1 MGGVGCVMVVCMSS
15 GIPTTSKW
23 VNLKYLH
30 PEFVRRL
37 EAFFA
42 DSRIKGKVK
51 VVSACRTY
59 ADQARFYRLWKEGK
73 GNLAA
78 NPDRRFG
85 PNGFWR
91 GSWHMQQDDGWC
103 YAVDLRLVGRISW
116 QTTWAVAKEYGIIK
130 TVPSENWHMQ
140 GRNHLDW
147 YPAPALD
154 GKGAKPKAQAKP
166 KPVDKKGILAF
177 ISEIGKAV
185 RVSPLRYR
193 DRGMGVEALQNRL
206 SNLGYNVGPVDG
218 IFGKM
223 TLKAVK
229 NFQRVEGLYRDGIVG
244 PLTWAKL
251 WEPDDGL
258 KV

>member
-1 MGGVGCVMVVCMSS
+1 MT
-15 GIPTTSKW
+15 IPTTSKW

-37 EAFFA
+37 EGFFT

-59 ADQARFYRLWKEGK
+59 ADQVRFYKLWKEGK

-103 YAVDLRLVGRISW
+103 YAVDLRLTGRISW
-116 QTTWAVAKEYGIIK
+116 ATTWAVAKEYGIIK

-147 YPAPALD
+147 YPAPAMD
-154 GKGAKPKAQAKP
+154 GVGAKPKAPAKP
-166 KPVDKKGILAF
+166 TKPDLKGILAL
-177 ISEIGKAV
+177 IGEIGKAV
-185 RVSPLRYR
+185 GVSPLRFK
-193 DRGMGVEALQNRL
+193 DRGQGVEILQNRL
-206 SNLGYNVGPVDG
+206 SNLSYNVGPVDG
-218 IFGKM
+218 IFGRM
-223 TLKAVK
+223 TLKQVK
-229 NFQRVEGLYRDGIVG
+229 NFQRVEGLWQDGIVG
-244 PLTWAKL
+244 PMTWAKL
-251 WEPDDGL
+251 WGPDDGL
-258 KV
+258 KQD

>member
-1 MGGVGCVMVVCMSS
+1 
-15 GIPTTSKW
+15 
-23 VNLKYLH
+23 
-30 PEFVRRL
+30 
-37 EAFFA
+37 
-42 DSRIKGKVK
+42 
-51 VVSACRTY
+51 
-59 ADQARFYRLWKEGK
+59 
-73 GNLAA
+73 
-78 NPDRRFG
+78 
-85 PNGFWR
+85 
-91 GSWHMQQDDGWC
+91 MQQDDGWC

-154 GKGAKPKAQAKP
+154 GKGVKPKAQAKP
-166 KPVDKKGILAF
+166 KPVDKKSIFAF
-177 ISEIGKAV
+177 ITEIGKAV

-193 DRGMGVEALQNRL
+193 DRGMGVETLQNRL

-244 PLTWAKL
+244 PMTWAKL